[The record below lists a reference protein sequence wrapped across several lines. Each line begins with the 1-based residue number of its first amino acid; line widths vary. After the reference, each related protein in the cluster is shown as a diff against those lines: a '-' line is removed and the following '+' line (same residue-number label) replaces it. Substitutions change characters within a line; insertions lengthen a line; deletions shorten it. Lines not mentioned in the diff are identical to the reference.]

1 MMNDKALEHLIGEIY
16 ETALNPGLW
25 PEVMTLCARQVNGIA
40 AHIMTVD
47 KRRQYPK
54 FLVAAGDGDLP
65 APENQSHYLNYYLKI
80 DPRMQAMETA
90 KLHEWRYCTHY
101 MDQQF
106 VNRNEFYQDFLL
118 PSGGRYAMGAWIDDG
133 DAEKTVL
140 GLHRCQGQ
148 PEFSEGERRIAEQFS
163 SHLQRSLRLQR
174 HTQALQDKAWLG
186 ARAIDAL
193 NLPML
198 IVDAT
203 GAIRHLN
210 AQAEALLQNSC
221 VSGFSYHNQ
230 RLSALYP
237 DDSQKLAA
245 LITQATSTPA
255 QGGATFLGHGT
266 QQAFVTPLPARS
278 PFVQEWQ
285 INLALLAIL
294 ESGKSI
300 APLPL
305 LGKLYNLSPAEL
317 KCAAALLAGQ
327 TAETYAQATGLAEN
341 TVRTQI
347 KNLQRKTGT
356 GRLSDLLALLS
367 RAPPLA
373 Q

>member
-1 MMNDKALEHLIGEIY
+1 MTKDKALEDLIGAIY
-16 ETALNPGLW
+16 ETALNPGMW
-25 PEVMTLCARQVNGIA
+25 PEVMTLCARQVDGVA

-47 KRRQYPK
+47 KCRESPV

-65 APENQSHYLNYYLKI
+65 TPENQNHYLNYYVKI
-80 DPRMQAMETA
+80 DPRMQVMAAA

-101 MDQQF
+101 LDQQY
-106 VNRNEFYQDFLL
+106 VNHNEFYQDFLL
-118 PSGGRYAMGAWIDDG
+118 PSGGRYAMGAWINDSSS
-133 DAEKTVL
+133 EKTVL

-163 SHLQRSLRLQR
+163 RHLNRSLRLQQ

-193 NLPML
+193 SLPML

-203 GAIRHLN
+203 ASIRHLN
-210 AQAEALLQNSC
+210 LQAETLLKDNST
-221 VSGFSYHNQ
+221 SGFSSYNQ
-230 RLSALYP
+230 RLSAQHP
-237 DDSQKLAA
+237 DDNQKLAA

-255 QGGATFLGHGT
+255 QGGAAFLSNGT
-266 QQAFVTPLPARS
+266 QQAFATPLPARS

-285 INLALLAIL
+285 INLALLVIL
-294 ESGKSI
+294 ESGKVIS
-300 APLPL
+300 PLPL

-327 TAETYAQATGLAEN
+327 TVENYAQASGLAEN

-356 GRLSDLLALLS
+356 GKQSELLALLS
-367 RAPPLA
+367 RAPPLG
-373 Q
+373 